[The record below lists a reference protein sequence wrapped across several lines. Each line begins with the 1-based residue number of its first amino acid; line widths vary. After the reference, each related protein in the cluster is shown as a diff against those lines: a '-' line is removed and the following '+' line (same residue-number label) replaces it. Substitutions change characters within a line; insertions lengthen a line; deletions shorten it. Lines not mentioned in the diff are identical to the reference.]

1 MLKSVRFIIALAGA
15 LMLLLAL
22 TASYSPAYA
31 ADDNWTARFWN
42 NRTLSGDPVHVRQES
57 NIDEDWGDGS
67 PAAEVN
73 VDNFSAR
80 WTRSINFSAGTY
92 RFTATMDD
100 GMRVWV
106 DNNLIIDSWY
116 DSQVHSVSADVTL
129 ASGDHNVKVE
139 YYEAGGQAV
148 AKLTWGLISGVVGD
162 WRGEYYNNMTLS
174 GTPAL
179 VRNDPQ
185 IDFGWTGSP
194 GPGVAGDMF
203 SVRWTRSVQLDPGRY
218 RFTVTV
224 DDGARLWVNNQ
235 LIIDQWRDQT
245 ATTYNAEIDLP
256 GGSIPMQMDYYEHGG
271 VAIAQLSW
279 TRLSGPAAPAP
290 PTTIA
295 NWRGEYYNDVNLS
308 GSPALIRDDP
318 EINFIWGSSSPAPNV
333 VNADRFGVRWTRTLN
348 LNPGRYVFTV
358 NVDDGA
364 RLWVNNQLIIDQWQV
379 QDVTQYSAAIDLP
392 GGPIPVR
399 LDYFENTGLAEVRL
413 SWSPPGGLPGPA
425 PQPPAGGTTATMVG
439 ARYLNVRSGPGVEFD
454 AFTYLTNGQ
463 TVEVIGRDSSSI
475 WLQIRLPDGN
485 TGWVSS
491 RYMASNFPFSAL
503 PVTSN

>member
-1 MLKSVRFIIALAGA
+1 
-15 LMLLLAL
+15 
-22 TASYSPAYA
+22 
-31 ADDNWTARFWN
+31 
-42 NRTLSGDPVHVRQES
+42 
-57 NIDEDWGDGS
+57 
-67 PAAEVN
+67 
-73 VDNFSAR
+73 
-80 WTRSINFSAGTY
+80 
-92 RFTATMDD
+92 
-100 GMRVWV
+100 
-106 DNNLIIDSWY
+106 
-116 DSQVHSVSADVTL
+116 
-129 ASGDHNVKVE
+129 
-139 YYEAGGQAV
+139 
-148 AKLTWGLISGVVGD
+148 
-162 WRGEYYNNMTLS
+162 
-174 GTPAL
+174 
-179 VRNDPQ
+179 
-185 IDFGWTGSP
+185 
-194 GPGVAGDMF
+194 
-203 SVRWTRSVQLDPGRY
+203 
-218 RFTVTV
+218 
-224 DDGARLWVNNQ
+224 
-235 LIIDQWRDQT
+235 
-245 ATTYNAEIDLP
+245 
-256 GGSIPMQMDYYEHGG
+256 
-271 VAIAQLSW
+271 
-279 TRLSGPAAPAP
+279 
-290 PTTIA
+290 
-295 NWRGEYYNDVNLS
+295 
-308 GSPALIRDDP
+308 
-318 EINFIWGSSSPAPNV
+318 V